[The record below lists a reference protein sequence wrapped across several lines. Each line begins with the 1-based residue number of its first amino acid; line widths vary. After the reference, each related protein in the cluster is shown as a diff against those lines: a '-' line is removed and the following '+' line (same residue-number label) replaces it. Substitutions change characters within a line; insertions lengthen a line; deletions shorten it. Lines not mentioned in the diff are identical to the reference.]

1 MEFVRALVLV
11 CICFAVALLTNP
23 LSAQTT
29 AAAPAQS
36 EKTPVSQPSTPA
48 SQIHTADDPDL
59 MREIQLSVHEKGVIG
74 VVWWIPLQFWQIS
87 GEKRGIPAETTSQ
100 NMKALND
107 YTVVAIFIARVSG
120 LGSFDFISIEEI
132 RKNAF
137 LRDAS
142 GNEYRSIPEP
152 SQDAKNLASILKPI
166 LSAAMG
172 KAGENFDLFFFPA
185 RGKSGDLIA
194 SATQKGQFSLVLKNN
209 MTGVSESAY
218 EFHTPLTA
226 IAPAKFC
233 PVGKER
239 VHADWD
245 YCPHHGVA
253 LNAPAG
259 Q

>member
-1 MEFVRALVLV
+1 MKFIRKQGAVCVCLAL
-11 CICFAVALLTNP
+11 ALLTHP
-23 LSAQTT
+23 LKAQSNAASDGQSPKTSASQG
-29 AAAPAQS
+29 AAPDA
-36 EKTPVSQPSTPA
+36 EVHP
-48 SQIHTADDPDL
+48 ADDPDL
-59 MREIQLSVHEKGVIG
+59 MHELQFGVRG
-74 VVWWIPLQFWQIS
+74 KNVVGMVWWVPSEFWQIS
-87 GEKRGIPAETTSQ
+87 GEKRGIPAETTAQ
-100 NMKALND
+100 NMKALKD
-107 YTVVAIFIARVSG
+107 YTIVAVFLARVSG
-120 LGSFDFISIEEI
+120 LGAFDFIPIEEI
-132 RKNAF
+132 RKNSF

-152 SQDAKNLASILKPI
+152 SQDAKNLAAILKPI

-185 RGKSGDLIA
+185 RGKGRDLIA
-194 SATQKGQFSLVLKNN
+194 SATQKGRFSVVLKDN
-209 MTGVSESAY
+209 MVGVSESAY

-245 YCPHHGVA
+245 YSPRHGVA
-253 LNAPAG
+253 LNTPAG